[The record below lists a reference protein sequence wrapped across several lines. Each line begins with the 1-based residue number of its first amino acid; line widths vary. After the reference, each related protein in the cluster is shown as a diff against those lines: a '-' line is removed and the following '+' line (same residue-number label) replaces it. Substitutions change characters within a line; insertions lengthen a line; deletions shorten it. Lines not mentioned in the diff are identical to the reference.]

1 MSEPL
6 GTRSLRELLRI
17 VFARRRA
24 IVLILIV
31 LTGATLAACLKAT
44 KVYESSVTFLARE
57 PRPQNPTAQPVSTD
71 RSLEVFIKTQYELVT
86 SDVVLSR
93 TLVAMDEPDS
103 PLVREWEAVHAAV
116 DALDRAPTTTQPDA
130 GVALEQQRMKLAADL
145 HSVLVRLDDEVERR
159 LSDPAGGES
168 FREQLRRFAKR
179 VKVETPGGEQ
189 IALSEIFR
197 ILVTVPGP
205 PMEARRA
212 ADLLARHYIDRY
224 REVQAE
230 LGGRSAEFIR
240 TRLEAYKRQRLAP
253 AEANLRAFLEQ
264 ELDSPSDLAILEQ
277 LSKSG
282 TEAGRQIVVRRF
294 QEESITLD
302 AELAGV
308 LQIKQQL
315 LEQLPA
321 KLWGDKP
328 RTDSAGR
335 LTVPDVANLAEDRI
349 SADDPALIEAT
360 IIIPEETLKNNIVI
374 NQLKSKEVALI
385 VEVNRLEV
393 EYKAD
398 YRGVK
403 DKLAEIANTRRQ
415 ILREIIGEASA
426 RDIAAAILSARQDEI
441 RRKIEDETH
450 RLDRISRQLVR
461 YQELQHEIR
470 VAREEHSRMSA
481 DLSSAEQ
488 FENQEAGSITIAV
501 IDPARVPDVRRP
513 AFPNTPLYVSLAAV
527 VALLM
532 GVAYAFV
539 ADYYD
544 HTFRSIAEAERYLGV
559 PVVGSIGTRRK
570 GLLRRL

>member
-1 MSEPL
+1 MKTHTDRAYEEEL
-6 GTRSLRELLRI
+6 GKLREELLLMGAKVESMVAASVRA
-17 VFARRRA
+17 FTERDYDLARR
-24 IVLILIV
+24 
-31 LTGATLAACLKAT
+31 T
-44 KVYESSVTFLARE
+44 
-57 PRPQNPTAQPVSTD
+57 
-71 RSLEVFIKTQYELVT
+71 
-86 SDVVLSR
+86 
-93 TLVAMDEPDS
+93 
-103 PLVREWEAVHAAV
+103 
-116 DALDRAPTTTQPDA
+116 
-130 GVALEQQRMKLAADL
+130 
-145 HSVLVRLDDEVERR
+145 
-159 LSDPAGGES
+159 
-168 FREQLRRFAKR
+168 
-179 VKVETPGGEQ
+179 
-189 IALSEIFR
+189 
-197 ILVTVPGP
+197 
-205 PMEARRA
+205 
-212 ADLLARHYIDRY
+212 
-224 REVQAE
+224 
-230 LGGRSAEFIR
+230 
-240 TRLEAYKRQRLAP
+240 
-253 AEANLRAFLEQ
+253 
-264 ELDSPSDLAILEQ
+264 
-277 LSKSG
+277 
-282 TEAGRQIVVRRF
+282 
-294 QEESITLD
+294 
-302 AELAGV
+302 
-308 LQIKQQL
+308 
-315 LEQLPA
+315 
-321 KLWGDKP
+321 
-328 RTDSAGR
+328 
-335 LTVPDVANLAEDRI
+335 
-349 SADDPALIEAT
+349 IECDH
-360 IIIPEETLKNNIVI
+360 
-374 NQLKSKEVALI
+374 
-385 VEVNRLEV
+385 EVNRLEV